1 MSGAGFAALGA
12 RPVTIVGGKGGV
24 GKSTIAAALASALAQ
39 TGAQVALVAHRDA
52 GVPPIAPDALP
63 PGLDLVELD
72 LKSSLKR
79 YLHDQLPGPLAS
91 ALGAQRAFGILV
103 AATPGLQE
111 LLAAGELLRLS
122 HVPDGGSGIAPYDH
136 VVYDAPAT
144 GHLMALLQSPR
155 RLERAA
161 AIGPVAKNA
170 GRIDR
175 FLHDP
180 ERCGTV
186 IVTTAERLAVSEALE
201 FAGALRTELGY
212 PPSAIVANRLGP
224 VPLQPS
230 ERHAEEAAAH
240 GDGLNA
246 RAARAVLAADA
257 RSRAQRAQLAR
268 LTRELGT
275 QPVQVEEL
283 ATSPTAAL
291 ASAIELELA

>member
-1 MSGAGFAALGA
+1 VSGEGLAALGT

-24 GKSTIAAALASALAQ
+24 GKSTIAAALAMALAHS
-39 TGAQVALVAHRDA
+39 GAQVALVAHRDA
-52 GVPPIAPDALP
+52 GAPPIAPDELP

-72 LKSSLKR
+72 LTSSLKR
-79 YLHDQLPGPLAS
+79 YLRDQLPGPLAA

-122 HVPDGGSGIAPYDH
+122 HLPTGGGPAPYDH

-144 GHLMALLQSPR
+144 GHLLALLQSPR
-155 RLERAA
+155 RIERAA

-201 FAGALRTELGY
+201 FTEALYTELGY
-212 PPSAIVANRLGP
+212 PPGAIVVNRLGP

-230 ERHAEEAAAH
+230 ERLAAEALVH
-240 GDGLNA
+240 GDDLDAQVA
-246 RAARAVLAADA
+246 RTVLTADA

-275 QPVQVEEL
+275 RPVQVAEL
-283 ATSPTAAL
+283 PSSPTAVL
-291 ASAIELELA
+291 AASIELELE